1 MPTDMT
7 VPDHYQIKYADTF
20 ESRLQ
25 QKVNRLAPFVT
36 VKPDA
41 KGKVCFLDQIQP
53 IDLDQKTSRHEK
65 SQLTEPDTL
74 RRAMVA
80 KTFHKMIGFDE
91 DDEFKLNSQSVP
103 MPESAMQLMY
113 GAQRAMEKVVIDGI
127 SGVNQ
132 VGNGANDLLTT
143 ETFPSANE
151 IAVTEGSAGG
161 GTNTNMPIDKVMAA
175 IEKLM
180 VDEAFGQANDDGL
193 EMPCLAL
200 GPSQLVDLIRQT
212 KASSKDYQPGD
223 NLALFTGRLE
233 QILGCKIL
241 LTNQLEVAS
250 NIRTC
255 LAWVKPSV
263 GFGLWKNYST
273 HLWVDEETG
282 GPRLRVHMA
291 CGAARRDTK
300 GVFKLFA
307 DETKKSA

>member
-7 VPDHYQIKYADTF
+7 VPDHYQVKYADTF

-25 QKVNRLAPFVT
+25 QKVNRLAPYVNI
-36 VKPDA
+36 KPDA

-74 RRAMVA
+74 RRAMVS

-91 DDEFKLNSQSVP
+91 DDDFKLNSQTVP

-113 GAQRAMEKVVIDGI
+113 GAQRAMEQVLIDGI

-143 ETFPSANE
+143 EAFPAGNE
-151 IAVTEGSAGG
+151 IAVTEGVSSGNA
-161 GTNTNMPIDKVMAA
+161 NMPIDKVLAA
-175 IEKLM
+175 VEQLM
-180 VDEAFGQANDDGL
+180 LDEAYGQSNDDGID
-193 EMPCLAL
+193 MPCLAL
-200 GPSQLVDLIRQT
+200 GTSQVIDLIRQT
-212 KASSKDYQPGD
+212 KVTSSDYRPGD

-233 QILGCKIL
+233 QVLGCKIII
-241 LTNQLEVAS
+241 TNQLPKTGD
-250 NIRTC
+250 IRTC
-255 LAWVKPSV
+255 LAWVKQSV
-263 GFGLWKNYST
+263 GFGLWKNYNT

-300 GVFKLFA
+300 GVVKLFA
-307 DETKKSA
+307 DETIKTA